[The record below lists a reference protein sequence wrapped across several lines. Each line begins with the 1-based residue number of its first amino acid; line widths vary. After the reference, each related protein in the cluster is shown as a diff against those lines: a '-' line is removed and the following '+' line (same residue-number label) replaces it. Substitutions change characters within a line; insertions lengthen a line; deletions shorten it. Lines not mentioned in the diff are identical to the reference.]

1 MGYNTS
7 FEGEIVLSR
16 PFSENE
22 EDWFEMLMGDEYNGW
37 IFNGWW
43 SLQYEDGFPDS
54 LHGKFLWDGSE
65 KTYDMKDQIKE
76 LIHLLKTHPT
86 AHDIVLNGSFLAQ
99 GEEIGDIW
107 RLDVKDNEV
116 TRTDILTDTIEC
128 PSCQHRF
135 KLK

>member
-16 PFSENE
+16 HFSEEE
-22 EDWFEMLMGDEYNGW
+22 EDWIENEIYATSCDGP
-37 IFNGWW
+37 IFDGWW
-43 SLQYEDGFPDS
+43 ALQHEDG
-54 LHGKFLWDGSE
+54 LIQWDGSE
-65 KTYDMKDQIKE
+65 KTYDMKDQIKQ

-86 AHDIVLNGSFLAQ
+86 AYDIKLNGSFLAQ

-116 TRTDILTDTIEC
+116 TRTNVLTDLIEC
-128 PSCQHRF
+128 PNCSHRF
-135 KLK
+135 KLT